1 MSSRGEPEPVYI
13 GWSRVD
19 RQGGLSVA
27 VDIGGTFTDLVAFD
41 QTTGQ
46 VNQSKSL
53 TTPAELSQGVWDCL
67 DKAGIASKD
76 ADSIVHGSTVAINIA
91 IEEKGAETALVVTR
105 GTRDV
110 YKIGRQNR
118 PEAYNFSFRRPT
130 PLVPRSRTFEA
141 DERLSA
147 GGEVLRPLRTEDI
160 EEIIAAVRASGA
172 QAVAVCFLHSY
183 ADPAHEAEVGARLR
197 AALPDVYVTLSHEIV
212 REYREYERTSTTVMN
227 AYIGPRSKEYVG
239 QIEDRLI
246 GDGFTGRFMIMQSSG
261 GVMSP
266 DTAKMLPV
274 AMMESGP
281 VGGVIAAAEVGR
293 RLGFNNVIA
302 FDMGGTTAKTSLIE
316 AGEVSIAQG
325 YHIGGEASGHPVMF
339 PVVDIVEVGAGGGS
353 IAWID
358 EFGAL
363 KLGPQSAGSV
373 PGPICYRRGGTEPT
387 VTDANVVLG
396 RIGAASFLGGEMPL
410 DAEGAAA
417 GVAGRLGG
425 PLGMSVPRAAHG
437 VLEIAIAKMSLA
449 VRGVSVERGYDPRE
463 FAMLATGGAGPVH
476 AVAIARDLHI
486 PTVIIPNLPAHF
498 SALGMLM
505 SDVRQDYVRTYYRP
519 LLQADFAELSA
530 IYDELAAVGEKT
542 LDAAGVVPALRSYQV
557 QFDLRYVGQEFAL
570 QVPVALDDVRRG
582 SVEAVR
588 AKFDEIHN
596 RRFGHAAVDEP
607 LELVNIRVIAVGE
620 RPKISFPDARA
631 TADEA
636 RVGSRPIHL
645 DGTDTPIECAVYRRE
660 RLSAGAEVR
669 GPCVI
674 EEYASTTVLFE
685 GDVMTVAATGEMI
698 IQVGQQ

>member
-1 MSSRGEPEPVYI
+1 MPVDGRGS
-13 GWSRVD
+13 GF
-19 RQGGLSVA
+19 SVA

-41 QTTGQ
+41 RATGRVGQ
-46 VNQSKSL
+46 AKSL
-53 TTPAELSQGVWDCL
+53 TTPEALSQGVWDCL
-67 DKAGIASKD
+67 EKAGIRPKD
-76 ADSIVHGSTVAINIA
+76 AESIVHGSTVAINIA
-91 IEEKGAETALVVTR
+91 IEQKGAETALVVTK

-130 PLVPRSRTFEA
+130 PLVPRSRSFEVE
-141 DERLSA
+141 ERLSSA
-147 GGEVLRPLRTEDI
+147 GEVLVPLRDDTIAAVI
-160 EEIIAAVRASGA
+160 EAVRASGA
-172 QAVAVCFLHSY
+172 GAVAVCFLHSY
-183 ADPAHEAEVGARLR
+183 ADPSHEAAIGARLR
-197 AALPDVYVTLSHEIV
+197 AALPGVYVTLSHEIV

-227 AYIGPRSKEYVG
+227 AYIGPRSKAYITE
-239 QIEDRLI
+239 IEDRLTR
-246 GDGFTGRFMIMQSSG
+246 DGFEGRFMIMQSSG

-266 DTAKMLPV
+266 ETAKMLPV

-293 RLGFNNVIA
+293 RLGFANVIA

-316 AGEVSIAQG
+316 GGEISIAQG
-325 YHIGGEASGHPVMF
+325 YHIGGAASGHPVMF

-358 EFGAL
+358 AFGAL

-396 RIGAASFLGGEMPL
+396 RIGAQSFLGGEMPL
-410 DAEGAAA
+410 DRDGA
-417 GVAGRLGG
+417 VAGMRKRLAD
-425 PLGMSVPRAAHG
+425 PLGMSPARAAHG
-437 VLEIAIAKMSLA
+437 ILEIAIAKMSLA

-463 FAMLATGGAGPVH
+463 FAMLVTGGAGPVH

-519 LLQADFAELSA
+519 LQEADFAELAA
-530 IYDELAAVGEKT
+530 ISDELAAIGEKT
-542 LDAAGVVPALRSYQV
+542 LARAGVTPEHRTYQV

-570 QVPVALDDVRRG
+570 QVPVSRADIGLGAIGPVI
-582 SVEAVR
+582 
-588 AKFDEIHN
+588 AKFNEIHN
-596 RRFGHAAVDEP
+596 RRFGHAALDEP
-607 LELVNIRVIAVGE
+607 LELVNIRVIAIGT
-620 RPKISFPDARA
+620 RPKIFFPEARGAAEDARIG
-631 TADEA
+631 T
-636 RVGSRPIHL
+636 RPIHL
-645 DGTDTPIECAVYRRE
+645 DGTDTPTDCAVYRRDY
-660 RLSAGAEVR
+660 LAAGARVA

-674 EEYASTTVLFE
+674 EEYASTTVLLP

-698 IQVGQQ
+698 IQVGRS